1 MDPSHGCARSGDSRT
16 ALLPSVLDYSPVL
29 ATDSAPESEI
39 SACAS
44 NDISD
49 NAALFVSYPAQML
62 TSGPTTVISSPGA
75 LEITVLSP
83 ADKDASL
90 STREV
95 LPCDHKQSS
104 TCDVETPGP
113 VSSQTSGAL
122 LPPLCLMDTLAGNTS
137 PSHVVQPS
145 GIFMGLTPPPSS
157 PPTECDVSVT
167 ESLVRDGEA
176 DCSSSPTEID
186 GYPEITMSSP
196 NFVFREDE
204 PSSSP
209 PPRRQ
214 TTKRAQCDESDEV
227 RCQNTVFRLF
237 MMKWYR
243 IQPVQTP

>member
-1 MDPSHGCARSGDSRT
+1 VTHH
-16 ALLPSVLDYSPVL
+16 
-29 ATDSAPESEI
+29 
-39 SACAS
+39 
-44 NDISD
+44 
-49 NAALFVSYPAQML
+49 VSYPAQKL
-62 TSGPTTVISSPGA
+62 TPGPTTVISSSGA
-75 LEITVLSP
+75 LEITILSP
-83 ADKDASL
+83 VDKEASL

-104 TCDVETPGP
+104 ACDVETPEP
-113 VSSQTSGAL
+113 VSSQASDAL
-122 LPPLCLMDTLAGNTS
+122 LPPLFPMDTLAGNTS
-137 PSHVVQPS
+137 SSHSLQTS

-157 PPTECDVSVT
+157 PPTECDVSVA

-196 NFVFREDE
+196 NLVFREDE

-227 RCQNTVFRLF
+227 RC
-237 MMKWYR
+237 
-243 IQPVQTP
+243 